1 MENIILLKLFLI
13 LCFISKYKVLGHEH
27 ININPLPSITNG
39 FQFNDMKEDNL
50 DDSTSTEED
59 EYIYALTSDDGNRSD
74 NNEADFLETADNYGP
89 VLHSN
94 KLSDQGIY
102 HILKL
107 IWHNKTANL

>member
-50 DDSTSTEED
+50 ADSTSTEED
-59 EYIYALTSDDGNRSD
+59 EYIYAQSSEDGNRSD
-74 NNEADFLETADNYGP
+74 NNEVDFLETADNYGP

-94 KLSDQGIY
+94 KLSDQGICL
-102 HILKL
+102 ILKL
-107 IWHNKTANL
+107 IWHTLDI

>member
-1 MENIILLKLFLI
+1 MENILKLLLI
-13 LCFISKYKVLGHEH
+13 LYFISKYKVIGHEH

-59 EYIYALTSDDGNRSD
+59 EYIYAQSSEDGNMSD
-74 NNEADFLETADNYGP
+74 NNEVDFLETADNYGP

-94 KLSDQGIY
+94 QQSDHGIY
-102 HILKL
+102 LILKP
-107 IWHNKTANL
+107 I